1 MGEFMLKYYLI
12 LILIMS
18 IISFALFGIDKRK
31 AKSGSRRIPEKTLF
45 GFAIFGG
52 ATGAFFGMQ
61 TFRHKTKHNSFR
73 FGIPALMIIQAGLL
87 LLIALKF
94 AV

>member
-1 MGEFMLKYYLI
+1 MLKYYLF

-18 IISFALFGIDKRK
+18 AVSFALFGIDKRK
-31 AKSGSRRIPEKTLF
+31 AKKGSYRIPEKTLF

-87 LLIALKF
+87 LLIAVKF
-94 AV
+94 TNT